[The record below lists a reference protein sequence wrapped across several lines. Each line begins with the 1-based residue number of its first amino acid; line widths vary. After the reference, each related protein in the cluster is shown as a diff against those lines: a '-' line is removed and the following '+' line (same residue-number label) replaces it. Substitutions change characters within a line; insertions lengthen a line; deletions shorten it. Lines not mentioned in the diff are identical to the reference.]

1 MAGRREGPAETAV
14 GPLFARMAGEFRK
27 LTLHAEGDGIGGA
40 VFPGTEEGPV
50 FLAFAY
56 PAAPREK
63 EGAPERGPGGRYC
76 LTAEAAADLRYGD
89 AVLRLSDG
97 MIFRVTGEVRHS
109 PASLGLIAADAEPL
123 TGGDRPFP
131 ETADEAEEADA

>member
-1 MAGRREGPAETAV
+1 
-14 GPLFARMAGEFRK
+14 MAGEFRK
-27 LTLHAEGDGIGGA
+27 LTLRPEGDGIGGA

-50 FLAFAY
+50 FLALAY

-89 AVLRLSDG
+89 AVLRLWDG
-97 MIFRVTGEVRHS
+97 MIFRITGEVRHS

-123 TGGDRPFP
+123 TGGDGLLS
-131 ETADEAEEADA
+131 EAEDAEEADA